1 MFKFIH
7 PPRNRSEAWRCAMI
21 NQLAC
26 PGLGTIIAGQKIG
39 FAQAGV
45 MLVGFFLFTGYLCW
59 FIFHQLNLLFDMG
72 AGGQQFDQTRFE
84 HWWIGAVGLGLCL
97 IAWIWSLASSIELVR
112 RSPENAPPAHL
123 PPRIY

>member
-26 PGLGTIIAGQKIG
+26 PGLGTIIGGQKIG
-39 FAQAGV
+39 YVQAGL

-59 FIFHQLNLLFDMG
+59 FIFHQLHLLFDMD
-72 AGGQQFDQTRFE
+72 ASGQQFSQTRFD

-97 IAWIWSLASSIELVR
+97 LSWIWALGSSIQLVKN
-112 RSPENAPPAHL
+112 SPENAPPAHL
-123 PPRIY
+123 PPKIY